1 MKVQRSSTSTIERL
15 DARGEPETRLHG
27 RWLMLIRVAWLT
39 IVVLALAL
47 FVASVPS
54 YFVYLHG
61 LAPQSVSDA
70 GVQLSRHDLQ
80 TLQAVGLSIDFYAWY
95 NVILNVLFVASF
107 VLVGLLIFWRKS
119 NDRVALLASFSLVLF
134 SIDNMI
140 VMLQTLPSSWG
151 FVVQI
156 INFLGGTS
164 IYFFF
169 YLFPSGHVDRR
180 WIGWLIAGMIIF
192 QIADVF
198 LPWPSSSA
206 SFLALLYA
214 ACFLIFTTAM
224 LVVQVY
230 RYRRISS
237 PIERQ
242 QTKWVVFGAVI
253 GLTGYLIGVLVV
265 FVLLN
270 EVLHVGMLL
279 FMLSYTVVD
288 LFLLAFPLFIAIAI
302 LRSRLWDIDTIINK
316 TLVYGL
322 LTALLA
328 AIYAG
333 LVLGLQALLGGLI
346 HQTNAIALVIS
357 TLAIYVLFQPFRG
370 RIQAIIDRRFY
381 RRKYDAARTL
391 AAFSTILRT
400 EVDLATLREHL
411 VAVVQE
417 TMQPT
422 SVSLWVRPP
431 IPAGTHQA
439 PWRSMPAGHAEEEAR
454 REER

>member
-1 MKVQRSSTSTIERL
+1 MNVQRSSTSIIERP
-15 DARGEPETRLHG
+15 DARGEPETHLHG
-27 RWLMLIRVAWLT
+27 RWLALIRAAWLT
-39 IVVLALAL
+39 IVILALAL

-54 YFVYLHG
+54 YFVYLHR

-95 NVILNVLFVASF
+95 NVLLNVLFILSF

-119 NDRVALLASFSLVLF
+119 DDRVALLASFSLVMF
-134 SIDNMI
+134 SIDDMI
-140 VMLQTLPSSWG
+140 VMLQTLPPSWG
-151 FVVQI
+151 FIVQI

-164 IYFFF
+164 IYLFF
-169 YLFPSGHVDRR
+169 YLFPSGRVDRR

-198 LPWPSSSA
+198 FPWPSSSA
-206 SFLALLYA
+206 SFISLLYA
-214 ACFLIFTTAM
+214 ACFLTFTAAM

-242 QTKWVVFGAVI
+242 QTKWVVLGAVI

-302 LRSRLWDIDTIINK
+302 LRSRLWDIDTLINK

-328 AIYAG
+328 TVYAG
-333 LVLGLQALLGGLI
+333 LVLGLQALLGGLL
-346 HQTNAIALVIS
+346 HQTNAIALVVS
-357 TLAIYVLFQPFRG
+357 TLVIYALFQPLRH

-391 AAFSTILRT
+391 AAFSTSLRN
-400 EVDLATLREHL
+400 EVDLVTLSERL
-411 VAVVQE
+411 VAVVEE
-417 TMQPT
+417 TMQPA
-422 SVSLWVRPP
+422 SVSLWLRPP
-431 IPAGTHQA
+431 VHQQVSWRATPSA
-439 PWRSMPAGHAEEEAR
+439 PSESEA